1 MSNSIELIGSVKYDR
16 DVARPRN
23 FSREGVLEKALP
35 VFWKHGFADASLQEL
50 EKATG
55 VNKSGLYSEFS
66 GKEDLFLESLRF
78 YLDRL
83 PQLSLLTVE
92 PLGWDNIEQFLRLG
106 PRTTEGQQ
114 GCFAV
119 SSMRELAILPPAAI
133 EMLGQGRVQ
142 LKQLIAK
149 NIEAEKPKADVN
161 DLASIVLT
169 FFTGLSVEQN
179 LKPSRAAIG
188 RKVENLIRVLRAA
201 AAATAGTSGRRRRRR
216 HVELRS

>member
-1 MSNSIELIGSVKYDR
+1 M
-16 DVARPRN
+16 ARPRN

-35 VFWKHGFADASLQEL
+35 VFWRHGFADASLHAL

-78 YLDRL
+78 YLDSL
-83 PQLSLLTVE
+83 PALKLLTVE
-92 PLGWDNIEQFLRLG
+92 PLGWDNIEQFLKLG
-106 PRTTEGQQ
+106 PGTAEGQK

-119 SSMRELAILPPAAI
+119 SSLRELAILPPEAI
-133 EMLGQGRVQ
+133 EILGQARAQ

-149 NIEAEKPKADVN
+149 NVEAEKPKADVS
-161 DLASIVLT
+161 DVASIVLT

-179 LKPSRAAIG
+179 LKSSRAATG
-188 RKVENLIRVLRAA
+188 RKVDHLMRVL
-201 AAATAGTSGRRRRRR
+201 GS
-216 HVELRS
+216 L

>member
-1 MSNSIELIGSVKYDR
+1 MT
-16 DVARPRN
+16 RPKN
-23 FSREGVLEKALP
+23 LSREGVLEKALP
-35 VFWKHGFADASLQEL
+35 VFWKHGFADASLKEL

-66 GKEDLFLESLRF
+66 GKEELFLESLRF
-78 YLDRL
+78 YLDRM
-83 PQLSLLTVE
+83 QLGLLMVE
-92 PLGWDNIEQFLRLG
+92 PLGWDNVERFLKLG
-106 PRTTEGQQ
+106 PRTTEGQK

-161 DLASIVLT
+161 DLASMVLT

-179 LKPSRAAIG
+179 LKPSRAATG
-188 RKVENLIRVLRAA
+188 RKVDNLMQVLR
-201 AAATAGTSGRRRRRR
+201 S
-216 HVELRS
+216 L

>member
-1 MSNSIELIGSVKYDR
+1 M
-16 DVARPRN
+16 ARPRN

-66 GKEDLFLESLRF
+66 GKEELFLESLRF
-78 YLDRL
+78 YLDRM
-83 PQLSLLTVE
+83 QLGLLTVE
-92 PLGWDNIEQFLRLG
+92 PLGWDNVERFLKLG
-106 PRTTEGQQ
+106 PRTTEGQK

-149 NIEAEKPKADVN
+149 NIAAEKPKADVN
-161 DLASIVLT
+161 DLASMVLT
-169 FFTGLSVEQN
+169 FFTGLSLEQN
-179 LKPSRAAIG
+179 LKSSRAATG
-188 RKVENLIRVLRAA
+188 RKVDNLMQVLR
-201 AAATAGTSGRRRRRR
+201 S
-216 HVELRS
+216 L

>member
-1 MSNSIELIGSVKYDR
+1 M
-16 DVARPRN
+16 ARPKN

-35 VFWKHGFADASLQEL
+35 VFWRHGFADASLQEL

-66 GKEDLFLESLRF
+66 GKEELFLESLRF

-83 PQLSLLTVE
+83 AQLSLLTVE
-92 PLGWDNIEQFLRLG
+92 PLGWGNIEQFLRLG
-106 PRTTEGQQ
+106 PRTTEGQK

-119 SSMRELAILPPAAI
+119 SSMRELAILPSAAI

-149 NIEAEKPKADVN
+149 NIEAEKPKAKES

-169 FFTGLSVEQN
+169 YFTGLSVEQN
-179 LKPSRAAIG
+179 LKPSRAATG
-188 RKVENLIRVLRAA
+188 RKVDNLMRVLR
-201 AAATAGTSGRRRRRR
+201 S
-216 HVELRS
+216 L

>member
-1 MSNSIELIGSVKYDR
+1 M
-16 DVARPRN
+16 ARPRN

-35 VFWKHGFADASLQEL
+35 VFWKHGFADASLQDL

-66 GKEDLFLESLRF
+66 GKEELFLESLRF
-78 YLDRL
+78 YLDRM
-83 PQLSLLTVE
+83 QLGLLMVE
-92 PLGWDNIEQFLRLG
+92 PLGWDNVEQFLKLG
-106 PRTTEGQQ
+106 PRTTEGQK

-161 DLASIVLT
+161 DLASMVLT
-169 FFTGLSVEQN
+169 FYTGLSVEQN
-179 LKPSRAAIG
+179 LKSSRATTG
-188 RKVENLIRVLRAA
+188 RKVDNLMQVLR
-201 AAATAGTSGRRRRRR
+201 S
-216 HVELRS
+216 L

>member
-1 MSNSIELIGSVKYDR
+1 M
-16 DVARPRN
+16 ARPRN
-23 FSREGVLEKALP
+23 FSREGVLERALP

-66 GKEDLFLESLRF
+66 GKEELFLESLRF
-78 YLDRL
+78 YLDRM
-83 PQLSLLTVE
+83 QLGLLMVE
-92 PLGWDNIEQFLRLG
+92 PLGWDNVEQFLKLG
-106 PRTTEGQQ
+106 PRTTEGQK

-133 EMLGQGRVQ
+133 EMLGQGRAQ

-161 DLASIVLT
+161 ELASMVLT
-169 FFTGLSVEQN
+169 FFTGLSMEQN
-179 LKPSRAAIG
+179 LKSSRAATG
-188 RKVENLIRVLRAA
+188 RKVDNLMQVLR
-201 AAATAGTSGRRRRRR
+201 S
-216 HVELRS
+216 L

>member
-1 MSNSIELIGSVKYDR
+1 M
-16 DVARPRN
+16 ARPRN

-66 GKEDLFLESLRF
+66 GKEELFLESLRF
-78 YLDRL
+78 YLDRM
-83 PQLSLLTVE
+83 QLGLLMVE
-92 PLGWDNIEQFLRLG
+92 PLGWDNVEQFLKLG
-106 PRTTEGQQ
+106 PRTTEGQK

-142 LKQLIAK
+142 LKQLIAR

-161 DLASIVLT
+161 DLASMVLT
-169 FFTGLSVEQN
+169 FYTGLSVEQN
-179 LKPSRAAIG
+179 LKSSRAATG
-188 RKVENLIRVLRAA
+188 RKVANLMRVLR
-201 AAATAGTSGRRRRRR
+201 SR
-216 HVELRS
+216 